1 MIMPK
6 IQIVT
11 ALRFFHRY
19 FIWILVFS
27 YVIAGVMPELGLW
40 IRNIGFGRATTQ
52 QSSLAISL
60 PMLML
65 AVLLFNAGLGVKT
78 AELTCLL
85 KRPFL
90 LLGGLFLNI
99 MTPLTFIFAVSFLI
113 YIWHNQEEIQ
123 QILVGLA
130 LVASMPIA
138 GASTAWSQNSNGSLA
153 LSIGL
158 VLSTTALSP
167 LLTPFVLHLTGFVTT
182 GDYSEDLH
190 ELASGDV
197 ASFLGMWVILP
208 TLLGMAARS
217 LAGEMRVTRAS
228 AYVKLINYFI
238 LFVLNYSNASLTLPN
253 VIAHPDID
261 FFAIM
266 LLIVLA
272 LCISA
277 FSSGYLLSCFSRVS
291 NSERV
296 SLIFGLGMNNNGTG
310 LVLAS
315 VALADHPQI
324 MLPIIF
330 YNLAQHLIASMVDL
344 TLFKNRPPAPP
355 LPACV

>member
-1 MIMPK
+1 
-6 IQIVT
+6 
-11 ALRFFHRY
+11 
-19 FIWILVFS
+19 
-27 YVIAGVMPELGLW
+27 
-40 IRNIGFGRATTQ
+40 
-52 QSSLAISL
+52 
-60 PMLML
+60 
-65 AVLLFNAGLGVKT
+65 
-78 AELTCLL
+78 
-85 KRPFL
+85 
-90 LLGGLFLNI
+90 
-99 MTPLTFIFAVSFLI
+99 
-113 YIWHNQEEIQ
+113 
-123 QILVGLA
+123 
-130 LVASMPIA
+130 
-138 GASTAWSQNSNGSLA
+138 
-153 LSIGL
+153 
-158 VLSTTALSP
+158 
-167 LLTPFVLHLTGFVTT
+167 LTPFVLHLTGFVTT

-208 TLLGMAARS
+208 TLLGMAARC
-217 LAGEMRVTRAS
+217 LAGEMRVTSAS